1 MKYKT
6 NIAYT
11 RRYNTVKVSSVETL
25 ESNVLVNWL
34 SLSSAY

>member
-11 RRYNTVKVSSVETL
+11 CGYNTVKVLSEETL
-25 ESNVLVNWL
+25 ESNMLVN
-34 SLSSAY
+34 